1 MFYNIKIFPIIY
13 TNMEDNTIILSE
25 NEFDILIK
33 QKEMHDVI
41 NHKYLELKEKYEKLY
56 RLAYLFRKQKI

>member
-1 MFYNIKIFPIIY
+1 
-13 TNMEDNTIILSE
+13 MEDNTIILSE